1 MKKLF
6 LSLVL
11 VLSSLVMFAQ
21 SNMRE
26 VVYLK
31 NGSVIK
37 GAILELVPNE
47 NIKIQTADGS
57 IFVYPMADV
66 ERITNETVEEPQTQ
80 QSTTF
85 KMEEI
90 MERDGRNLLLAGRK
104 LSDKDLKSL
113 LSEDGYETYMSAK
126 NQYVNGNGYLVA
138 GCFCFG
144 ASITLSALAFIIR
157 DEHFLQSGIIFAI
170 PAAVSLPVGFIYH
183 GIGKGRMNWV
193 ADEYNRTQSKN
204 YSFNMSPS
212 IMKCNAPGATSNMA
226 LGMTFS
232 LNF

>member
-1 MKKLF
+1 MKKLL

-11 VLSSLVMFAQ
+11 VLSNLVMFAQ
-21 SNMRE
+21 NNMRE

-113 LSEDGYETYMSAK
+113 LSEDGYETYISAR
-126 NQYVNGNGYLVA
+126 NQYMNGNGYLVV

-144 ASITLSALAFIIR
+144 TSVALSVLAGVTN
-157 DEHFLQSGIIFAI
+157 DGSLLKTGIIFSI
-170 PAAVSLPVGFIYH
+170 PANVFIPVGFIYN

>member
-1 MKKLF
+1 MKKLL

-11 VLSSLVMFAQ
+11 VLSNLVMFAQ
-21 SNMRE
+21 NNMRE

-113 LSEDGYETYMSAK
+113 LSEDGYETYISAR
-126 NQYVNGNGYLVA
+126 NQYVNGNGYLVV
-138 GCFCFG
+138 GWFCFG
-144 ASITLSALAFIIR
+144 TSVALSVLAGVTN
-157 DEHFLQSGIIFAI
+157 DGSLLKTGIIFSI
-170 PAAVSLPVGFIYH
+170 PANVFIPVGFIYN

-193 ADEYNRTQSKN
+193 ADEYNWANGKS
-204 YSFNMSPS
+204 YSFNVSPS
-212 IMKCNAPGATSNMA
+212 IMKCNAPGAEGNA
-226 LGMTFS
+226 AFGMTLS